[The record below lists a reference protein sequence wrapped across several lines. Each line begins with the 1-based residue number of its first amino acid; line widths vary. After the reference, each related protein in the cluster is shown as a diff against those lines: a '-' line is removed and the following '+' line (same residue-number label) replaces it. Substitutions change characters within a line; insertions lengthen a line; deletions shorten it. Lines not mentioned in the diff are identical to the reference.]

1 MGVALI
7 VLAVAGVSLA
17 PPEAPPMA
25 VQVDTAVWE
34 RPYTEPVSWLWS
46 VAYQSAEAEGWI
58 FDAHTPRDLPARLL
72 ASRGSVSLGAHLPSG
87 QRLQIQ
93 FEHNEYAGSVRMERS
108 QDLLSYEECMGRRIT
123 RNCSFELREAAIER
137 GKVRERLGGVIRF
150 HVTGGEDALGALR
163 RGLGEGLAES
173 RPTLYQGFVKEETA
187 WAAATVNGFSEELSR
202 QRVADQ
208 ERTEKASRQQRV
220 ANQRT
225 RDSNSTSEGDAWR
238 AEYRARYLLCL
249 GAEIAA
255 GRAGTSCMSSERPPV
270 RAGMS
275 SSERSRIAAAG
286 ALTDLGVRIADP
298 TGTQSRGATTSGGR
312 NSGLEAQFVDGIDAG
327 FNRICFYGRA
337 GDIDALTIKSVEI
350 CPLLMSLTGTV
361 TVGGM
366 VTTRGFLKEAVE
378 RGQAKVCVYDRGGSL
393 STLTVR
399 RSEICPPQ
407 VR

>member
-58 FDAHTPRDLPARLL
+58 FVAHTPRDLPARLL

-93 FEHNEYAGSVRMERS
+93 FEHNEYAGSLRMERS

-163 RGLGEGLAES
+163 RG
-173 RPTLYQGFVKEETA
+173 
-187 WAAATVNGFSEELSR
+187 
-202 QRVADQ
+202 
-208 ERTEKASRQQRV
+208 
-220 ANQRT
+220 
-225 RDSNSTSEGDAWR
+225 DA
-238 AEYRARYLLCL
+238 
-249 GAEIAA
+249 
-255 GRAGTSCMSSERPPV
+255 P
-270 RAGMS
+270 
-275 SSERSRIAAAG
+275 
-286 ALTDLGVRIADP
+286 
-298 TGTQSRGATTSGGR
+298 
-312 NSGLEAQFVDGIDAG
+312 
-327 FNRICFYGRA
+327 
-337 GDIDALTIKSVEI
+337 
-350 CPLLMSLTGTV
+350 
-361 TVGGM
+361 
-366 VTTRGFLKEAVE
+366 
-378 RGQAKVCVYDRGGSL
+378 L
-393 STLTVR
+393 ST
-399 RSEICPPQ
+399 RSAARGDTSPIPGEPEPKRSGHHRNHRAC
-407 VR
+407 